1 MSKKITELS
10 DSELLLKVEKAQFFM
25 DMLNKEVR
33 QRGLKKT
40 FTDKLTSFFET
51 RDIPVSTS
59 RTTNIVESIR
69 KVSPPSGRIEVVSD
83 SDTSSSGSG
92 IDPAV
97 KIKVTRKPKTG
108 GTKKPVQ
115 VVKPKPKPKPKK
127 AVKPPAPPAAKP
139 KKRAAAKATVKEI
152 KLVLERNNVKFKS
165 KDTKPTLLEIAA
177 KHNLLRT
184 IEYFHEKNSS

>member
-1 MSKKITELS
+1 MSKKINELS
-10 DSELLLKVEKAQFFM
+10 NSELLLKVEKAQFFM

-33 QRGLKKT
+33 RRGLKKT

-51 RDIPVSTS
+51 RDIPVTTS
-59 RTTNIVESIR
+59 RTTNIGESIR

-83 SDTSSSGSG
+83 SDSSSSGSG

-108 GTKKPVQ
+108 GAKKS
-115 VVKPKPKPKPKK
+115 VKVAKLKAKKATK
-127 AVKPPAPPAAKP
+127 AVKPPAPPPAKP

>member
-10 DSELLLKVEKAQFFM
+10 DSELLLKVEKAQFFI

-33 QRGLKKT
+33 RRGLKKT
-40 FTDKLTSFFET
+40 FTDKLTAFFET

-59 RTTNIVESIR
+59 STTNIVETI
-69 KVSPPSGRIEVVSD
+69 KKLNPPSGKIEVVSD
-83 SDTSSSGSG
+83 SESSSLGSSV
-92 IDPAV
+92 DPAV
-97 KIKVTRKPKTG
+97 KIKVARKPKTG
-108 GTKKPVQ
+108 GDKKPVK
-115 VVKPKPKPKPKK
+115 VVKTMSKPKN
-127 AVKPPAPPAAKP
+127 AVKPPTPPAEKP

-152 KLVLERNNVKFKS
+152 KLVLERNNVKFKT